1 MRIISGKARG
11 TKLFSLEGIE
21 TRPTLDRV
29 KESLFNILM
38 PILEN
43 ANFLDLFS
51 GSGAIGL
58 EALSRGAKKCVFCD
72 SSKNA
77 IDIIK
82 KNIDKTRNNE
92 NSIVLN
98 KDYEKALLFLK
109 EENEKFDIIFIDP
122 PYKSNYIKKSIEK
135 IMEYHLLEK
144 DGTIIL
150 ETDEPNRILEELKN
164 ENIVIYDNRKYGR
177 VSLLFANRKG

>member
-1 MRIISGKARG
+1 MRIISGKSRG
-11 TKLFSLEGIE
+11 AKLYSLDGIE

-38 PILEN
+38 PYIDECK
-43 ANFLDLFS
+43 FLDLFA

-58 EALSRGAKKCVFCD
+58 EALSRGATECVFCD
-72 SSKNA
+72 ASREAIKIINMNIEKTKNF
-77 IDIIK
+77 DKSTII
-82 KNIDKTRNNE
+82 
-92 NSIVLN
+92 N
-98 KDYEKALLFLK
+98 KDFEKALFELK
-109 EENEKFDIIFIDP
+109 EKNKKFNIIFIDP
-122 PYKSNYIKKSIEK
+122 PYKSGYIKKSIEK
-135 IMEYHLLEK
+135 IIEYHLLEEN
-144 DGTIIL
+144 GIIIL